1 MKRIFVLSFFLIL
14 TFGCNNHS
22 KVDDD
27 IMCKTYVDILIAQE
41 TYLPNYD
48 SLNLHKSL
56 IFKKYGIDS
65 SDYYYTL
72 NSYKDDEETW
82 ENFFNNSLAYLDTLK
97 KHNLK

>member
-1 MKRIFVLSFFLIL
+1 MKKSILLSFIFLS
-14 TFGCNNHS
+14 TFGCNFHS
-22 KVDDD
+22 KVDED

-41 TYLPNYD
+41 MYLPNYD
-48 SLNLHKSL
+48 SLNIQKNL

-72 NSYKDDEETW
+72 SSYKDDEETW
-82 ENFFNNSLAYLDTLK
+82 EIFFNNSLAYLDTLK